1 MSSTTAIP
9 QATRV
14 SQMIRNYQGKK
25 MKFTPK
31 NIITYVGNMLAKIII
46 NMGSRSLVGLAYCT
60 PVIGLAAIANDL
72 LATLGITS
80 STQAYVAMAI
90 TFAVNAVVPGVNIV

>member
-1 MSSTTAIP
+1 
-9 QATRV
+9 
-14 SQMIRNYQGKK
+14 

-60 PVIGLAAIANDL
+60 PIIGLAAIANDL